1 MKDLV
6 LLSVFGSGGVGVL
19 ISYYLLYLT
28 GNLQKYVHYF
38 TKVEWRVWIF
48 SAFLTVASVIGLI
61 IWFSF
66 YQKLQESERI
76 LFIVSL
82 AIFLIFAKLWSVSLA
97 YIKARN
103 ASPYI
108 QRPILLVVA
117 LATIGLLLATV
128 YSTDKWLVI
137 SAAAIIVFHHLFFDA
152 FYWMHIVDRET
163 RKDKNLKVN
172 NLSVKHKA
180 LPRKSRNV

>member
-19 ISYYLLYLT
+19 ISYYLLYL
-28 GNLQKYVHYF
+28 GGILQKYAHYF
-38 TKVEWRVWIF
+38 TKTEWRVWTF
-48 SAFLTVASVIGLI
+48 SALLTVASVIGLI
-61 IWFSF
+61 LWFSV
-66 YQKLQESERI
+66 YQELDKNERI

-82 AIFLIFAKLWSVSLA
+82 AVFLIFAKLWSVSLA
-97 YIKARN
+97 YIHARK

-108 QRPILLVVA
+108 QRPFLLIVA
-117 LATIGLLLATV
+117 LASIGLLLATV

-137 SAAAIIVFHHLFFDA
+137 TAAAIIVFHHLIFDA

-163 RKDKNLKVN
+163 RKEKNFTIN
-172 NLSVKHKA
+172 NPPVKHRA
-180 LPRKSRNV
+180 LPKKSRNV